1 MVTTI
6 PIRLLQIE
14 NEGYH
19 LLIKIKINR
28 KVASAIV
35 DTGASRSVFD
45 SNQIVKYLKNEN
57 VQEHDKLS
65 TGLGTNSMKSS
76 IVVLKHLAIGEL
88 QLKNFKTVLLDL
100 THVNETYR
108 VLGFPEIV
116 GVIGGDILFQYQ
128 STIDYKN
135 GILKLR
141 G

>member
-6 PIRLLQIE
+6 PIQFLHIE

-19 LLIKIKINR
+19 LLIKIKINK
-28 KVASAIV
+28 KVAFAIV

-45 SNQIVKYLKNEN
+45 SNQIMKYLKNEQ
-57 VQEHDKLS
+57 VQEQDKLS

-88 QLKNFKTVLLDL
+88 QLKNFESVLLDL
-100 THVNETYR
+100 THVNSTYQI
-108 VLGFPEIV
+108 LGFREIV

-128 STIDYKN
+128 CNIDYKN

-141 G
+141 S

>member
-35 DTGASRSVFD
+35 DAGASRSVFD

-65 TGLGTNSMKSS
+65 TGLCTNSMKSS

>member
-1 MVTTI
+1 MVTTL
-6 PIRLLQIE
+6 PIRFLQIE

-19 LLIKIKINR
+19 LLVKIKINR
-28 KVASAIV
+28 KVAFAIV

-57 VQEHDKLS
+57 VVEHDKLS

-88 QLKNFKTVLLDL
+88 HLKNFEAVLLDL
-100 THVNETYR
+100 THVNDTYR
-108 VLGFPEIV
+108 ILGFPEIV

-141 G
+141 S

>member
-1 MVTTI
+1 MITTI
-6 PIRLLQIE
+6 PIRFLQIE

-28 KVASAIV
+28 KVAFAIV

-45 SNQIVKYLKNEN
+45 SNQIIKYLKNEN

-88 QLKNFKTVLLDL
+88 QLKNFESVLLDL

-108 VLGFPEIV
+108 ILGFPEIV
-116 GVIGGDILFQYQ
+116 GVIGSDILYQYQ

-135 GILKLR
+135 GVLKLR
-141 G
+141 S